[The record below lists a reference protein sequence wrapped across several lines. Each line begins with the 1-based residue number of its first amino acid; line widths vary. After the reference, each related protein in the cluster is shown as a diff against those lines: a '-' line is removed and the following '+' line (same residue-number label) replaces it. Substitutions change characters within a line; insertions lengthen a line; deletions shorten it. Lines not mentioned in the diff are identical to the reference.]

1 MAIYGHLW
9 PCTWLRFLRRPM
21 EGDFNVQDLSNIAWA
36 FGRLQLP
43 APELLKAL
51 ALILPQLGLR
61 KRCDW

>member
-1 MAIYGHLW
+1 
-9 PCTWLRFLRRPM
+9 M